1 MIDKHK
7 IITPHNKCMSQRKIA
22 DDLAFLGI
30 Q

>member
-7 IITPHNKCMSQRKIA
+7 IITLHNKGMSQRKIA
-22 DDLAFLGI
+22 DDLAFIGI